1 MRMEHKEIDV
11 NLALQDPPNIAQLD
25 ESFVVTL
32 EDGATTT
39 VHVARFAI
47 ESTRPRV
54 VMFEQDT
61 SLLQWCNQQ
70 NIPNAMV
77 GGFFLRKQHKPLGD
91 TWINGE
97 EIDTVPFTDPWNKI
111 RGSMAVDDKGRLQIS
126 SRYML
131 PQVPAGDLL
140 QAGPLL
146 LQNGRTMI
154 VKGLDPE
161 GFSAG
166 ASQFDSDITSERH
179 PRAAIGVDDQNIWSV
194 VCDGRTEIEAGLY
207 LHEFARVLAN
217 LGIKDALNVD
227 GGSSATLVKDGKLL
241 NRPVGKYESFPW
253 GRPIFSAIVFDT
265 I

>member
-1 MRMEHKEIDV
+1 MRMEHKETDV

-39 VHVARFAI
+39 VHLARFAI
-47 ESTRPRV
+47 ESTHPRV
-54 VMFEQDT
+54 VMFDHET
-61 SLLQWCNQQ
+61 SLLQWCNRQ
-70 NIPNAMV
+70 NVANAMV
-77 GGFFLRKQHKPLGD
+77 GGFFLRDGHKPLGD
-91 TWINGE
+91 TWIGGK
-97 EIDTVPFTDPWNKI
+97 EIDTVPFIDPWDKT
-111 RGSMAVDDKGRLQIS
+111 RGSMAIDDGGGLQIS

-131 PQVPAGDLL
+131 PQVPSGDLL

-146 LQNGRTMI
+146 LQNGKTM
-154 VKGLDPE
+154 VKQGVDPE

-179 PRAAIGVDDQNIWSV
+179 PRAAIGASDEHIWSV
-194 VCDGRTEIEAGLY
+194 VCDGRTEKDAGLF
-207 LHEFARVLAN
+207 LHEFAQVLAN

-227 GGSSATLVKDGKLL
+227 GGSSATLIKDGKLL
-241 NRPVGKYESFPW
+241 NHPVGKYESFPW
-253 GRPIFSAIVFDT
+253 GRPVFSAIVFDE